1 MIFTISFTKIGV
13 LFLQIKEDELLK
25 FHIHQV
31 FKITYHKFNAGKER
45 GKDMCKEQSAF

>member
-1 MIFTISFTKIGV
+1 MIFSFTTIGV
-13 LFLQIKEDELLK
+13 LFFQIKEDELLK

-31 FKITYHKFNAGKER
+31 FKIIYHTFNASKER